1 MARALFIKD
10 DAFVWMTGELR
21 KVYPDISETVLK
33 VGADIIADEMKS
45 NLEGILSP
53 WATGQLVAAFGI
65 TPVKRDRKYN
75 YNLHLGFDGYQ
86 YLPSGDRVPFQLLAR
101 TFESGA
107 VYGSRFEYGLD
118 GERFKLKKKPV
129 DQLTF
134 WREPTP
140 FAAPAVRK
148 KRGQA
153 VQVMKE
159 TAEREYQKIISE
171 SRNHK

>member
-1 MARALFIKD
+1 VARALFIRD
-10 DAFVWMTGELR
+10 DSFRWMISELQKR
-21 KVYPDISETVLK
+21 SPDISETVLK
-33 VGADIIADEMKS
+33 AGANIIADEMKS

-86 YLPSGDRVPFQLLAR
+86 HLPNGNRVPFQLLAR

-107 VYGSRFEYGLD
+107 VYGSRYEYGLD
-118 GERFKLKKKPV
+118 GDRFKLKKKPV

-153 VQVMKE
+153 VQVMKDA
-159 TAEREYQKIISE
+159 AEREYNKIISE